1 MNPAGGGA
9 TQAGQPQSVAASRRM
24 MAWKW
29 TAPRFWYS
37 ATLANDTRTSRRSSP
52 SVSPASWASA
62 RYT

>member
-1 MNPAGGGA
+1 
-9 TQAGQPQSVAASRRM
+9 M

-52 SVSPASWASA
+52 
-62 RYT
+62 R